1 MSAIRGGG
9 GLGKCH
15 NFSILGGTF
24 PFVYDS
30 VVKSIFTVKTI
41 LPIRLKDFWVQY
53 LVEPD

>member
-30 VVKSIFTVKTI
+30 VVQSIFTVKTI
-41 LPIRLKDFWVQY
+41 LQIRLKDF
-53 LVEPD
+53 